1 MLKELLSFG
10 KKEQKALDNM
20 TRHVTLLCSACEA
33 FHDALEKN
41 DLKLME
47 TVGDLEREG
56 DIVRREIIGN
66 IYEGAFLPYLRPN
79 LLKFVETVDE
89 VLDLVKAASRY
100 HLDLVLEKDILYE
113 CTRIAALNFRMAEML
128 LITFHAM
135 LKGEDLRDKTLAIRI
150 YEKKIDDMKLY
161 VNKTLRQIQVKDF
174 WEGKTLSDFV
184 SNLVSISDEIEDA
197 SDCLDIINV
206 SMK

>member
-1 MLKELLSFG
+1 MFKELLSFG
-10 KKEQKALDNM
+10 KKEQKALDHM
-20 TRHVTLLCSACEA
+20 TRHVRLLCSACEA
-33 FHDALEKN
+33 FREALEKR
-41 DLKLME
+41 DFKLME

-56 DIVRREIIGN
+56 DIVRREIIGS

-89 VLDLVKAASRY
+89 VFDLLKAAAHYYR
-100 HLDLVLEKDILYE
+100 DLVLEGEILYE
-113 CTRIAALNFRMAEML
+113 STRIAVLNLRMAEML
-128 LITFHAM
+128 YITFQAM
-135 LKGEDLRDKTLAIRI
+135 LKGEPLKDKTLAIRI
-150 YEKKIDDMKLY
+150 YEKKVDDMKIY
-161 VNKTLRQIQVKDF
+161 ISKVMREIKVQDF
-174 WEGKTLSDFV
+174 WEGKALSDFI

>member
-1 MLKELLSFG
+1 MFKALLSFG
-10 KKEQKALDNM
+10 KREQKALDNM
-20 TRHVTLLCSACEA
+20 SRHVKLLCSACEA
-33 FHDALEKN
+33 FHDALEKS
-41 DLKLME
+41 DSRRME
-47 TVGDLEREG
+47 TVSDLEREG

-89 VLDLVKAASRY
+89 VFDLAKDASRQY
-100 HLDLVLEKDILYE
+100 SDVVLEDNILSE
-113 CTRIAALNFRMAEML
+113 CSRIATLNFRMAEML
-128 LITFHAM
+128 LITFQAM
-135 LKGEDLRDKTLAIRI
+135 LKGEDLRNRTLAIRI
-150 YEKKIDDMKLY
+150 FEKKVDDMKLY
-161 VNKTLRQIQVKDF
+161 VSKMLRETKVKDF

-184 SNLVSISDEIEDA
+184 SNLVSISDVIEDA